1 MSPLD
6 VLPWIAATLG
16 LVSFVGAVTVF
27 IKGSADKGTIQTQR
41 DSIEALLEW
50 DRIKTTQ
57 ITELRAADVA
67 KAAEIETLRNK
78 VDILENVA
86 NSGDKIDAMREAVL
100 DSISNVDT
108 GLKAHNALALE
119 RVDNVL
125 KSIGTLPKGIAG
137 ELAQEIVKAMRS
149 GSG

>member
-67 KAAEIETLRNK
+67 KTTEIETLRNK

-86 NSGDKIDAMREAVL
+86 NSGDKIDAMRDAVL
-100 DSISNVDT
+100 GAITEVHT
-108 GLKAHNALALE
+108 GLGQHNALALE

-125 KSIGTLPKGIAG
+125 ASIGTLPKGIAG